1 MSYMQAGKPQAAAP
15 EPPLY
20 AKHVKVQPRAVK
32 GTVRT
37 VKWAVL
43 GLLLGLYYVAP
54 WLRWNRGP
62 GVPDQMFLADLS
74 NARMFIGPFEI
85 WPQEIYYLVGLLILG
100 AIGLFAVT
108 SLFGRVW
115 CGFTCPQTVWTDLFM
130 WVERRIEGDRN
141 ARIKLDNG
149 PRDAAWW
156 RKKVL
161 KHAAWIAIA
170 VATGGAWVMYFNDA
184 PTLLREIVTFQAS
197 LTVLGFIA
205 LFSATTYVLA
215 GAAREQVCTYMCPW
229 PRFQGAMLDPD
240 SLVVTYRE
248 WRGETRGKPTNPLAG
263 DCVDCK
269 ACVHVCP
276 TGIDIRDGQ
285 QLECIGCGLCI
296 DACDDVMAK
305 LGRDKGLI
313 AFETLANLSASAAA
327 TAGMAPGPQ
336 RNAAGM
342 AARKPLHPLRPR
354 VLIYAGVITAV
365 LALMLGS
372 WFLRET
378 LTLSVQPDRAPL
390 YVRLS
395 DGGIRNGYT
404 LKLANKLRD
413 DETLTLEIA
422 GPAGLHVTVPD
433 APSDPDGR
441 PLLKTRPDAIAQYR
455 AFITAPPSL
464 RLGEHT
470 AITFRLLDAQ
480 GRVQASHSSAFQ
492 GPRP

>member
-1 MSYMQAGKPQAAAP
+1 MSVMQAEKPKASTP
-15 EPPLY
+15 GPSLY
-20 AKHVKVQPRAVK
+20 ASHVKVQPRSVK
-32 GTVRT
+32 GPVRT

-62 GVPDQMFLADLS
+62 GVPDQMLLADLS
-74 NARMFIGPFEI
+74 NARLFFGPFEI
-85 WPQEIYYLVGLLILG
+85 WPQEVYYLVGLLILG
-100 AIGLFAVT
+100 AIGLFAAT

-141 ARIKLDNG
+141 ARMKLDSG

-161 KHAAWIAIA
+161 KHAAWLGIA

-184 PTLLREIVTFQAS
+184 PTLLRDIVTFNAS

-205 LFSATTYVLA
+205 LFTATTYVLA

-327 TAGMAPGPQ
+327 TAGMAPGPA

-365 LALMLGS
+365 LALMLVS
-372 WFLRET
+372 WFWRET

-413 DETLTLEIA
+413 DLTLTLEIA

-433 APSDPDGR
+433 APADPDGR

-464 RLGEHT
+464 RLPEH
-470 AITFRLLDAQ
+470 ADITFRLLDAQ

-492 GPRP
+492 GPRQ

>member
-1 MSYMQAGKPQAAAP
+1 MSVMQAEKPRPSAP
-15 EPPLY
+15 EPSLY
-20 AKHVKVQPRAVK
+20 AKHVKVQPRSVK
-32 GTVRT
+32 GPVRT
-37 VKWAVL
+37 VKWTVL

-62 GVPDQMFLADLS
+62 GVPDQMFLADMA
-74 NARMFIGPFEI
+74 NARLFIGPFEI
-85 WPQEIYYLVGLLILG
+85 WPQEVYYLVGLLILG

-141 ARIKLDNG
+141 ARIKLDQG

-156 RKKVL
+156 RKKAL
-161 KHAAWIAIA
+161 KHAAWLAIA
-170 VATGGAWVMYFNDA
+170 VATGGAWIMYFNDA
-184 PTLLREIVTFQAS
+184 PTLVRDLVTFNAS
-197 LTVLGFIA
+197 LTVWGFLL
-205 LFSATTYVLA
+205 LFTATTYVLA

-248 WRGETRGKPTNPLAG
+248 WRGEARGKPNDPTAG

-313 AFETLANLSASAAA
+313 AFETLSSLAASTAA

-342 AARKPLHPLRPR
+342 AARKPLHPVRPR
-354 VLIYAGVITAV
+354 TVIYVAVITAV
-365 LALMLGS
+365 LAVMLAS
-372 WFLRET
+372 WFMRET
-378 LTLSVQPDRAPL
+378 LTLAVLPDRAPL

-395 DGGIRNGYT
+395 DGGVRNGYT

-413 DETLTLEIA
+413 DSALALEVQ
-422 GPAGLHVTVPD
+422 GPAGLVLTVPEAPTD
-433 APSDPDGR
+433 AAGR
-441 PLLKTRPDAIAQYR
+441 PMLRTRPDAIAPYR
-455 AFITAPPSL
+455 AFITAPASL
-464 RLGEHT
+464 RLPEHVD
-470 AITFRLLDAQ
+470 ITFRLLDAQ

-492 GPRP
+492 GPRQ

>member
-1 MSYMQAGKPQAAAP
+1 MSVLQAEAP
-15 EPPLY
+15 KASGPALY
-20 AKHVKVQPRAVK
+20 ASHAKVQPRAVT
-32 GTVRT
+32 GQVRR

-62 GVPDQMFLADLS
+62 GVPDQMFLADMA
-74 NARMFIGPFEI
+74 NARLFIGPFEI
-85 WPQEIYYLVGLLILG
+85 WPQEVYYLVGLLILG
-100 AIGLFAVT
+100 AVGLFAVT

-141 ARIKLDNG
+141 ARIRLDAG
-149 PRDAAWW
+149 PRDGAWW
-156 RKKVL
+156 RKKIL
-161 KHAAWIAIA
+161 KHAAWAGIA
-170 VATGGAWVMYFNDA
+170 VATGGAWIMYFNDA
-184 PTLLREIVTFQAS
+184 PALLRDLVTFDAS
-197 LTVLGFIA
+197 LTVWGFLA
-205 LFSATTYVLA
+205 LFAGTTYLLA

-229 PRFQGAMLDPD
+229 PRFQGAMFDPD
-240 SLVVTYRE
+240 TLIVTYRE
-248 WRGETRGKPTNPLAG
+248 WRGERRGKPADPMAG

-269 ACVHVCP
+269 ACLHVCP

-285 QLECIGCGLCI
+285 QLECIGCGLCV
-296 DACDDVMAK
+296 DACDDVMGR
-305 LGRDKGLI
+305 LGRDRGLI
-313 AFETLANLSASAAA
+313 AFETLSNLAASTAA
-327 TAGMAPGPQ
+327 TQGMAPGPA

-342 AARKPLHPLRPR
+342 AARVPPRLLRPQTF
-354 VLIYAGVITAV
+354 IYAGVLGLV
-365 LALMLGS
+365 LAIMLGS
-372 WFLRET
+372 WFWRET

-390 YVRLS
+390 FVRLS

-413 DETLTLEIA
+413 DTTLTLEIA
-422 GPAGLHVTVPD
+422 GPAGLHLMVPD
-433 APSDPDGR
+433 APSGPDGR

-464 RLGEHT
+464 RLPEHV

-480 GRVQASHSSAFQ
+480 GRVRASHSSAFQ